1 MKMVIFHSYV
11 NVYQRVIGQDHTQG
25 KASNSWWYPRWY
37 GPFMVPENIDVYT
50 VDVEDNESKSC
61 SKQVSPWS
69 FHIYVNVTLGYPM
82 VIVQPL
88 VDDIPIHIPIHSPT
102 VCP

>member
-1 MKMVIFHSYV
+1 MVIFHSYV
-11 NVYQRVIGQDHTQG
+11 NVYQRVIGQDHTQS

-37 GPFMVPENIDVYT
+37 GPFMVPENIDV
-50 VDVEDNESKSC
+50 EDHESKSC

-69 FHIYVNVTLGYPM
+69 FHIYVYVTLGYSM

-88 VDDIPIHIPIHSPT
+88 ADDIPIHSPI